1 MYWQRTTTTGVFAS
15 VIVGEVFYFLL
26 LTQFKSLSFGF
37 NPLIV
42 AWIVT
47 MMILIGVSLF
57 TKPVSAETIR
67 RHFDDLD
74 KPVKA

>member
-1 MYWQRTTTTGVFAS
+1 M
-15 VIVGEVFYFLL
+15 
-26 LTQFKSLSFGF
+26 GF

-42 AWIVT
+42 AWLVT

>member
-1 MYWQRTTTTGVFAS
+1 M
-15 VIVGEVFYFLL
+15 ILGEIFYFLL

-42 AWIVT
+42 AWLVT
-47 MMILIGVSLF
+47 MAILIAVSLF
-57 TKPVSAETIR
+57 TKPVSDATIR
-67 RHFDDLD
+67 RHFEDLD